1 VQVVLEVFVSV
12 LAQGSTGDTFR
23 VLVQGAL
30 LTSANAHSLLATLKK
45 QLKHLET
52 DIAHIYLNTYPPP
65 RLAAGPPSVH
75 ANATT
80 RTRIRTIQRPQ
91 LATPDLRVA
100 LQNGVFALTLLPHD
114 ASPGL
119 IRTHQPS
126 LLCNQHDR

>member
-65 RLAAGPPSVH
+65 RLAAFRPRSMLMAPQPQPHTSL
-75 ANATT
+75 NT
-80 RTRIRTIQRPQ
+80 RPQ

-119 IRTHQPS
+119 IRTHQPCVMT
-126 LLCNQHDR
+126 LL